1 MKGKIKMSADDGNLE
16 VDVYWS
22 MRSPYCYIALNRCLE
37 MRLKYYMNLN
47 LYVTYP
53 DAIKEPEMF
62 TAMAAQKYRLQYQ
75 DIDSFRNGFFHGI
88 PMRYPVPDVVIQ
100 HPTADSIYGEI
111 APFEEQVYV
120 QFLTRHAIAASDIG
134 MGWEYLNHVMR
145 MLWNGQKR
153 PWATPDDFTHV
164 IEAINAAGIDADK
177 LMATVAANPTKFDER
192 SAARTVKQES
202 NDAKHGGVPNF
213 IFQNE
218 PFFGQDRI
226 NLLIWRLKQHGLRER
241 EDYVPSTRAQ
251 GNPNFWG

>member
-1 MKGKIKMSADDGNLE
+1 MSSESNNLE

-22 MRSPYCYIALNRCLE
+22 MRSPYCYISLNRCLE
-37 MRLKYYMNLN
+37 MQLKYHLDLNLN
-47 LYVTYP
+47 VTYP

-62 TAMAAQKYRLQYQ
+62 TAFVAQKYRIAYQ
-75 DIDSFRNGFFHGI
+75 DIDSFRNAYFHGI
-88 PMRYPVPDVVIQ
+88 PMRYPVPDVVVQ
-100 HPTADSIYGEI
+100 HPDKDGLPYGEI
-111 APFEEQVYV
+111 ATFEEQIYAH
-120 QFLTRHAIAASDIG
+120 FLTRHAIAASDIG
-134 MGWEYLNHVMR
+134 KGWEYLNSVMR
-145 MLWNGQKR
+145 MVWNGQKR
-153 PWATPDDFTHV
+153 PWATPDDFSHV

-177 LMATVAANPTKFDER
+177 LMATVATNPEKYDER
-192 SAARTVKQES
+192 SAERTAKQES

-241 EDYVPSTRAQ
+241 EDYKPSTRAQ